1 MSNHL
6 TREITAIQTRL
17 LTLFGVVEQM
27 ISDATRALCNR
38 EYSRIN
44 QVLNR
49 DDRVDSEEV
58 MIEEECLKV
67 LALHQP
73 VASDLRHLTAI
84 LKINSDLE
92 RIADLACNIAE
103 RAEGVQAYPYFP
115 TPDHLPVMAQ
125 ESTEMVRRALNAFVG
140 QDIALAKQVILDD
153 VRVDQ
158 LNRGIIAE
166 LKSIMASDGELVEPA
181 LHYFSAS
188 RHYERI
194 ADHAENIA
202 EDVIYMISGEIIRHK
217 HGEFKIEVGRN
228 VTF

>member
-1 MSNHL
+1 MSKHL
-6 TREITAIQTRL
+6 TREITTIQTRL
-17 LTLFGVVEQM
+17 LSLFGIVEQM
-27 ISDATRALCNR
+27 ISDATRALCYR
-38 EYSRIN
+38 EYTRIG
-44 QVLNR
+44 QVVGR
-49 DDRVDSEEV
+49 DNRVDAEEV

-103 RAEGVQAYPYFP
+103 RAEGVQGYPYFP
-115 TPDHLPVMAQ
+115 TPDQLPVMARDA
-125 ESTEMVRRALNAFVG
+125 TEMVRQALNAFVG
-140 QDIALAKQVILDD
+140 QDVSLARQVILDD
-153 VRVDQ
+153 FRVDR
-158 LNRGIIAE
+158 LNRGIIEE
-166 LKSIMASDGELVEPA
+166 LKAIMAGDGQLVEPA

-202 EDVIYMISGEIIRHK
+202 EDVIYMISGEIVRHK
-217 HGEFKIEVGRN
+217 HDEFKLEVGRN
-228 VTF
+228 VTS